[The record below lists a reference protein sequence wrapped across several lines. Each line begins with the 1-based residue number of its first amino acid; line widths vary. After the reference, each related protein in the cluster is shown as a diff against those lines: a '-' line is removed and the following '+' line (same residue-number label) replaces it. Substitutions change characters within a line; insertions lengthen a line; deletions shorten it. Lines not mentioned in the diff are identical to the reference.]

1 MTENND
7 PKQGTPLDP
16 DGPYADE
23 QDVQFGQAAKNKEEE
38 LDQAIAE
45 GRPCPKTPK
54 PSGQAARPNPAPTP
68 RLNRQSR
75 PPANRDP
82 LTALQHKTASYR
94 HGAYRACASGSVTV
108 PFETAIH
115 SSIGR

>member
-45 GRPCPKTPK
+45 GRPLPEDTEAVRPGSKAEPRPDSPPK
-54 PSGQAARPNPAPTP
+54 SSASPAS
-68 RLNRQSR
+68 Q
-75 PPANRDP
+75 
-82 LTALQHKTASYR
+82 
-94 HGAYRACASGSVTV
+94 
-108 PFETAIH
+108 
-115 SSIGR
+115 